1 MKTQKQRIFSI
12 LAILIMAVILTCIFA
27 ACNKVDAQEKTFTI
41 TFDSMG
47 GSNVPSITIKGGE
60 TFVMPANPTKSGYI
74 FAGWYLDA
82 SYVELFEGG
91 ISINGNLTLYA
102 KWKIPEAVEG
112 TQAIFKDFSEI
123 SAVEYSTKVAN
134 TTTFIDLS
142 DYVTVNSESSWAL
155 STDIY
160 GNQTIASKT
169 ATLNLGDNIYYVVV
183 TAKSGA
189 TQLYTLRIRRRPT
202 FTISFDTVG
211 GTSVDDQIETP
222 ILMSLFSARMFLA

>member
-12 LAILIMAVILTCIFA
+12 LAILTMAVILTCIFA
-27 ACNKVDAQEKTFTI
+27 ACDKTSAQEKTFTI

-134 TTTFIDLS
+134 TTTFIDLE
-142 DYVTVNSESSWAL
+142 V
-155 STDIY
+155 
-160 GNQTIASKT
+160 
-169 ATLNLGDNIYYVVV
+169 
-183 TAKSGA
+183 
-189 TQLYTLRIRRRPT
+189 LY
-202 FTISFDTVG
+202 
-211 GTSVDDQIETP
+211 E
-222 ILMSLFSARMFLA
+222 